1 MLLNFCWIFSVSLVD
16 GGTYVWLTIL
26 VVTEI
31 LILIQL
37 YFRLTA
43 REENKIEHEWR
54 EKQSAAQEHGKT
66 GTCNM

>member
-1 MLLNFCWIFSVSLVD
+1 MD

-37 YFRLTA
+37 YFKLA
-43 REENKIEHEWR
+43 ACEENKTEHEWR
-54 EKQSAAQEHGKT
+54 EKQSAQEHRKNGNT
-66 GTCNM
+66 QYVTVTV

>member
-1 MLLNFCWIFSVSLVD
+1 VSLVD

-43 REENKIEHEWR
+43 REENKTEHEWR
-54 EKQSAAQEHGKT
+54 EKQSAAQEHRKKT
-66 GTCNM
+66 GTRSM